1 MLSQF
6 MKGFD
11 NHVISV
17 FTGLHFNEF
26 GSNIRTTWQQ
36 LLIDKDFCGVTLA
49 CDDGQIQSHKII
61 VSNSSPILENI
72 LKQTSSQNPV
82 IYLTGVKYKYLVNL
96 VNFFYQGEVTVT
108 EEDLGKFLD
117 VAEDLQ
123 IIGLSPENREC
134 FP

>member
-1 MLSQF
+1 MVSQF

-11 NHVISV
+11 IHVISV

-61 VSNSSPILENI
+61 VSHSSPVLKNI
-72 LKQTSSQNPV
+72 LKQIFGQNPI
-82 IYLTGVKYKYLVNL
+82 IYFKSVKYKLL
-96 VNFFYQGEVTVT
+96 ESLINFMYQGEVTVA
-108 EEDLGKFLD
+108 EDDLGKIFMWPK
-117 VAEDLQ
+117 
-123 IIGLSPENREC
+123 ISK
-134 FP
+134 